1 VAASALLGVIVTVA
15 MNSDPGNA
23 LGVLVV
29 AGTVVACL
37 AVRPRS
43 VRLII
48 PAPTMSYVPAAVIA
62 GAIHDR
68 ATDTSHTMEALN
80 AGSWIASG
88 FFMMALATIVAIVF
102 TGLRLYLDWH
112 YRPATSRGRSYP
124 RPGPVPVGDD
134 WDATRRLG
142 PDPADA
148 GQTAPVGQASRDQT
162 RPIGSDTSTTGPYA
176 APQGSTGPYR
186 SQDTAPSRSQD
197 TGPYRPQDTG
207 TGPYRPQ
214 DTGSYRPGSGPTPA
228 QETGAH
234 RSESGGPVRRQIA
247 SPSRPQI
254 AGPSRPQGSGPYEA
268 QDSGPYGSQGTG
280 SYQAQEPYG
289 SGPYPYPDPAD

>member
-1 VAASALLGVIVTVA
+1 VAASALLGVIVTVI
-15 MNSDPGNA
+15 MNTDPGNA

-37 AVRPRS
+37 AVRARS

-48 PAPTMSYVPAAVIA
+48 PVPTMSYVPAAVIA

-80 AGSWIASG
+80 AGSWIANG

-124 RPGPVPVGDD
+124 RPGPVAVGDD

-148 GQTAPVGQASRDQT
+148 GQTAPVGQAGRDQT
-162 RPIGSDTSTTGPYA
+162 RPISSDTSTGPY

-186 SQDTAPSRSQD
+186 SQDT
-197 TGPYRPQDTG
+197 GPYRPQ
-207 TGPYRPQ
+207 
-214 DTGSYRPGSGPTPA
+214 GSGPTPV
-228 QETGAH
+228 QETSAY
-234 RSESGGPVRRQIA
+234 RSQGSGPARR
-247 SPSRPQI
+247 QI

-268 QDSGPYGSQGTG
+268 QDSAPSRSQDTG

-289 SGPYPYPDPAD
+289 SGPYPEPAD